1 VSRQLAFDLPV
12 REALGREDFLVSP
25 ANALAV
31 EALER
36 WRDWPQRRMLLVG
49 PEGSGKS
56 HLTHVWAAESGARVL
71 AARDIASLDLTRIA
85 AGSALALEDG
95 DRLAGD
101 RLAEEALFHLHNL
114 LGAQGGALMITA
126 THPVRNWGL
135 TLPDLASRMQALAVT
150 RLEPPDDALLSAVLV
165 KQFSDRQIS
174 VTPALIAYLVQRMDR
189 SLAAARSLVAALD
202 AASLAE
208 GRPVTRTLAA
218 ALLDRPDP
226 PR

>member
-56 HLTHVWAAESGARVL
+56 HLTHVWAAESGARVV
-71 AARDIASLDLTRIA
+71 AAQDIATLDLTRLA

-95 DRLAGD
+95 DRIGGD

-114 LGAQGGALMITA
+114 LGAQGGALMVTA
-126 THPVRNWGL
+126 TRPVRNWGL

-165 KQFSDRQIS
+165 KQFSDRQIT

-189 SLAAARSLVAALD
+189 SLATARSLVAALD

-208 GRPVTRTLAA
+208 GRPVTRALAA
-218 ALLDRPDP
+218 ALLDRQDP

>member
-71 AARDIASLDLTRIA
+71 AGRDIASLDLTRIA

>member
-165 KQFSDRQIS
+165 KQFSDRQIN

>member
-1 VSRQLAFDLPV
+1 MSRQLAFDLPV